1 MDILNLLVSTGVT
14 GVIGMI
20 LWHFVTR
27 WMQERD
33 KGHEKNSKAIYTLT
47 AEVTEL
53 KASLVNS
60 AQEAMKPAMME
71 LTKAVGEMRNGI
83 EVMNRNVSSME
94 TVVQVFKAQ
103 IEERNKNV
111 DKRLDNKKEWLEEH
125 DIKILDHERR
135 IGKIETT
142 CQLYHKKG

>member
-1 MDILNLLVSTGVT
+1 MDILNLLVSTGVA

-20 LWHFVTR
+20 LWHFVSR
-27 WMQERD
+27 WMEERD
-33 KGHEKNSKAIYTLT
+33 KGHETNSKAISSLT
-47 AEVTEL
+47 TEVTEL

-94 TVVQVFKAQ
+94 TVVRVFKAQ